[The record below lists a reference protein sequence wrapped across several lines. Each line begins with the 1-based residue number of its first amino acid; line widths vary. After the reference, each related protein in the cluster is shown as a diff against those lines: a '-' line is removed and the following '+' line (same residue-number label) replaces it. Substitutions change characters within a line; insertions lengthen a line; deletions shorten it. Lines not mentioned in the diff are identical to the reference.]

1 MRYSRQS
8 DVTGDHGM
16 VINSVSLLPALVIEG
31 GHNAQG
37 LPVASLLAG
46 GALAAAVSSAGRHLL
61 RRFSLHTT

>member
-16 VINSVSLLPALVIEG
+16 VINSVCLLPALVIEA
-31 GHNAQG
+31 GHNAHG

-46 GALAAAVSSAGRHLL
+46 GALAVAVSSAGRHLL
-61 RRFSLHTT
+61 PRFSPHAA